1 MSKMD
6 NTSFLPIFNHRHFKA
21 VPGQNSLG
29 GVSHIFLMLSNSD
42 GLVTPCK
49 VVQKDCLK
57 LLIFSGPVQ
66 ESGFFHSHVCS
77 FRCYRSLHG
86 FLLMLVS

>member
-29 GVSHIFLMLSNSD
+29 GVSYLPYVVKFWWLGDPLQGGSE
-42 GLVTPCK
+42 GLFK
-49 VVQKDCLK
+49 VAD
-57 LLIFSGPVQ
+57 F
-66 ESGFFHSHVCS
+66 
-77 FRCYRSLHG
+77 
-86 FLLMLVS
+86 